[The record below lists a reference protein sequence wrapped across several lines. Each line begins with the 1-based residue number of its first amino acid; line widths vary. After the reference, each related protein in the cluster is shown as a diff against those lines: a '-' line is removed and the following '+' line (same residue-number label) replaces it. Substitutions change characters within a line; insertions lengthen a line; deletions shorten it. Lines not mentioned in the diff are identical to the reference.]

1 MQTMETNGSSFHAH
15 LAMPETGKGPGVL
28 LLHAWW
34 GLNQSFIQACDQLA
48 RAGFVTLAPDYYQGR
63 VAETIEAADAAR
75 LELDHKATQKLVTQ
89 AVDYLAGLPAV
100 TGNGIGVIGFSL
112 GAGYA
117 VEAARSRNKTVKA
130 VVVFYGTGGGLL
142 DKTSAAYLGH
152 FADHDAWGADPAR
165 VKRFENRICAAGREA
180 SFYIYP
186 DTEHWFVEAD
196 RPEYQPAAAALA
208 WAETLICS
216 VPSYAHSA
224 SIEQPTPHLLGIA
237 TPAIDGL
244 VTLTSTVGFDCSA
257 SRRAFT
263 PEQIGRAQTHV

>member
-1 MQTMETNGSSFHAH
+1 MQIIETNGSPFHAH
-15 LAMPETGKGPGVL
+15 LAMPEAGKGPGVL

-117 VEAARSRNKTVKA
+117 VEAARHRNKAVKA

-165 VKRFENRICAAGREA
+165 AKRFEDRIRAAGREA

-186 DTEHWFVEAD
+186 GTEHWFVEAD

-208 WAETLICS
+208 WERTIQFL
-216 VPSYAHSA
+216 H
-224 SIEQPTPHLLGIA
+224 A
-237 TPAIDGL
+237 T
-244 VTLTSTVGFDCSA
+244 
-257 SRRAFT
+257 
-263 PEQIGRAQTHV
+263 IG